1 MKHLFAIL
9 SFCLICGINLCSCSV
24 KQQNL
29 ENGYEWVDLGLSV
42 KWAACNVGAEYPE
55 DNGLLSGWAD
65 VSGLLTSTDIS
76 NYVPPFCP
84 AEISGDSRYD
94 IACVK
99 MGGSWRLPTEKE
111 FQELLSNCTWSWRTQ
126 DGVNGYLVVGSTG
139 NSIFL
144 PAAGYRK
151 GETLKETGGAGYY
164 WTGTSHTL
172 EMIEEEE
179 KIHEQ
184 NMRDHANDPYY
195 IDVNYQVFHEKLKIL
210 SFALQFNSQNKIVG
224 TYGIDSPSGK
234 AKYEGCSIRAVCP

>member
-1 MKHLFAIL
+1 MKKNCYSIIVASLML
-9 SFCLICGINLCSCSV
+9 TLTSCV
-24 KQQNL
+24 KKQL

-42 KWAACNVGAEYPE
+42 KWATCNVGASHPEEY
-55 DNGLLSGWAD
+55 GILVGWSD
-65 VSGLLTSTDIS
+65 VSGTKMSKDYNDYPS
-76 NYVPPFCP
+76 AYGPMN
-84 AEISGDSRYD
+84 ISGDSRYD

-99 MGGSWRLPTEKE
+99 MGGNWRMPTYAEY
-111 FQELLSNCTWSWRTQ
+111 QELVDNCTWQWSTVN
-126 DGVNGYLVVGSTG
+126 GSNGYLITG
-139 NSIFL
+139 ANGNQIFL

-195 IDVNYQVFHEKLKIL
+195 IDVNYQAFHERLKIL
-210 SFALQFNSQNKIVG
+210 SFALQFNSQKQIIG